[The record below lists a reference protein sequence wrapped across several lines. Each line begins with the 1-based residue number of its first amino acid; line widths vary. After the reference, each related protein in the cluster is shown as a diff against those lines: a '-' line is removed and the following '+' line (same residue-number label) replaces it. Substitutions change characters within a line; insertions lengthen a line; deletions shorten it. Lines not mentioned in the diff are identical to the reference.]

1 MSIKGGWGNY
11 PILNCNT
18 FSASNIN
25 KIKHIL
31 LQNKKI
37 ISYGN
42 GRSYGDS
49 ALNENIILTK
59 SLNKIFN
66 FDKKKGTLHCQSG
79 VLLKAIIEKYVPKGW
94 FLHVSPGTK
103 MVTIGGAIASDIHGK
118 NHHIDGC
125 FSNFVEEFKIILPN
139 GNLKTCSST
148 RNKQLFRATCGG
160 MGLTG
165 IIIEAKIKLKK
176 INSKN
181 LIQTTIKTENL
192 KETFEEFE
200 KNSLKTYSVA
210 WLDTS
215 AKMCNIGRSH
225 LMIGEFCKDGNLSYN
240 KKKKISVP
248 FYFPHI
254 ALNYYTIKLFNW
266 LYYNK
271 RFKKIS
277 KTKVDIDQF
286 FYPLDNIKNWNRLYG
301 KKGFIQY
308 QFILPKKLS
317 YRGIYEILKVINLSK
332 KNSFL
337 AVLKLH
343 GKKNKN
349 YLSFPIEG
357 YSLAIDFKI
366 QKDLFSLLTKLDKIV
381 LKYKGKIYLTK
392 DARIVKDVFD
402 AGYPLIS
409 KFRKYRQ
416 KNNMQKKFESYQS
429 KRLDL

>member
-1 MSIKGGWGNY
+1 MSIKSGWGNY
-11 PILNCNT
+11 PISNCNT
-18 FSASNIN
+18 FLASNIN

-49 ALNENIILTK
+49 ALNENILLTK
-59 SLNKIFN
+59 SLNKILN

-79 VLLKAIIEKYVPKGW
+79 VLLKAIIEKYIPKGW

-139 GNLKTCSST
+139 GNLKTCSSN

-192 KETFEEFE
+192 KETFKEFV

-215 AKMCNIGRSH
+215 AKTCNIGRSH
-225 LMIGEFCKDGNLSYN
+225 LMIGEFSKDGNLSY
-240 KKKKISVP
+240 KKKK
-248 FYFPHI
+248 
-254 ALNYYTIKLFNW
+254 
-266 LYYNK
+266 
-271 RFKKIS
+271 
-277 KTKVDIDQF
+277 
-286 FYPLDNIKNWNRLYG
+286 
-301 KKGFIQY
+301 
-308 QFILPKKLS
+308 
-317 YRGIYEILKVINLSK
+317 
-332 KNSFL
+332 
-337 AVLKLH
+337 
-343 GKKNKN
+343 
-349 YLSFPIEG
+349 
-357 YSLAIDFKI
+357 
-366 QKDLFSLLTKLDKIV
+366 KD
-381 LKYKGKIYLTK
+381 
-392 DARIVKDVFD
+392 
-402 AGYPLIS
+402 
-409 KFRKYRQ
+409 
-416 KNNMQKKFESYQS
+416 
-429 KRLDL
+429 